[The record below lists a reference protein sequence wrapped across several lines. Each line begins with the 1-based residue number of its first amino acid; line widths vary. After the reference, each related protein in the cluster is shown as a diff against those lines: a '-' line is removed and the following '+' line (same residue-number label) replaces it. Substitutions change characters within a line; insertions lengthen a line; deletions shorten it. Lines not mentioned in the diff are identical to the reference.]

1 MLFII
6 SGPGGVGKDTV
17 ARRVVGNDPTL
28 SISCSWTTR
37 EPRPGET
44 EADYHFATR
53 DEFLANVDGGGFLE
67 WAEYLGNFYGTPK
80 PEVGDGDVILVI
92 EVQGAAQ
99 VLDKVPGTVMILL
112 APPSAEAQEQRLRAR
127 GDAEDRVRA
136 RLEAARGELDV
147 GRRLAQHVV
156 VNDDLDRAAAEVAGI
171 LASYRKTPS

>member
-1 MLFII
+1 VLFII

-17 ARRVVGNDPTL
+17 ARRVVADDATL
-28 SISCSWTTR
+28 SISRSWTTR
-37 EPRPGET
+37 DPRPEET
-44 EADYHFATR
+44 DADYRFATR
-53 DEFLANVDGGGFLE
+53 DEFLANVERGGFLE

-80 PEVGDGDVILVI
+80 PEVSDGDVILVI

-112 APPSAEAQEQRLRAR
+112 VPPSAEAQEARLRAR
-127 GDAEDRVRA
+127 GDAEDRVQS
-136 RLEAARGELDV
+136 RLAAARGEIDV
-147 GRRLAQHVV
+147 GRKLAHHIV